1 MAEQEVSIK
10 LKADASDALKSVKDL
25 EKAMSNVDS
34 VKKKGDSN
42 DGFIS
47 NEDVRNFKKNV
58 QQAENVYKQFLTQY
72 DRMQQEFDRRKKQL
86 EGRMGNA
93 KDDTT
98 VKNIQK
104 QIDDLE
110 KQRQHTE
117 SQRTIA
123 NNMNQRVNS
132 SADDVRNMR
141 SGTNFGR
148 LAQNFGSSMMTPLIG
163 ALSFGKLF
171 GFARQGMGMI
181 NNEEAYGAQL
191 GNRWQQ
197 YNGDYTQLRKDAM
210 NTGMSN
216 GYTAQETMK
225 TSDILTSMAGNFN
238 NANAMWNNVQQI
250 QTVARAM
257 GIDPNQMAQA
267 VGQVS
272 QRFAGGQM
280 GTTDQK
286 QFANLIAGAVN
297 ESGMQGRQSE
307 MTNAITSL
315 ATQAA
320 QTKTSLTKADLA
332 QITGLETAVSKDLPS
347 MKGAAGA
354 QLLSGMDAGI
364 KSSNNNVDL
373 LLGWGTKYQGLS
385 GRAALDRAK
394 SKGITDPTNVSS
406 IFTNMGKATGN
417 NKDLEQLMM
426 EQDFGWSGDQA
437 AAVLNNK
444 DLMKTLQN
452 GGLTKKQ
459 MDNLSKMGASD
470 ISKYKGAYD
479 KSKAGQRARTNT
491 QWQKTLKWAGEGLDN
506 VWRPIASGFT
516 SLPPWMQW
524 GGMAAGAGAATMYG
538 GKALQGGINWL
549 GRKFSRPVTTIEEG
563 GTSLLSKVG
572 KFFGGVSDGAGNLLK
587 GLFKGGSGGGSGLL
601 KGAGKLLGPLGDLSM
616 LDGITRLPDWL
627 LGHKKGDLDN
637 GDENGLVGSFKHT
650 FMSNPFKPQTF
661 KSNEEGALQKGWD
674 WIVKELSPKKAEAAE
689 LSPSELK
696 KESQQRKQLEQKK
709 QDTAKLNKE
718 NLKTEADN
726 TTKKSQIADKDSKNN
741 QDLKKNID
749 NLNNPTSSSGGG
761 GLFGGVAGIFA
772 SLFGMN
778 GGGGSGGGSGGIGG
792 FFSNIWGGIKNFF
805 GMGGSGGSGGG
816 SGSAAPTSL
825 SGKGNENQIYS
836 FLKSKG
842 MSAGAIAGVMGNL
855 QQESSF
861 DPNAINSSS
870 GATGIG
876 QWLGSRL
883 TGLNQYASKNG
894 MSSNS
899 MNAQL
904 GYLWQE
910 MSSGQ
915 YGSVSAMNGMNP
927 SQAAQYFETNFE
939 KAGSGA
945 NMGNRVNYANS
956 IYSQYGSSGGSTST
970 PTGTTHNVNVT
981 VSGSVNGMTP
991 ANQALIA
998 GGIKTGV
1005 SAASPWQSM
1014 YQFSQGVGGN
1024 R

>member
-34 VKKKGDSN
+34 VKKKGDNN

-47 NEDVRNFKKNV
+47 NDDVRNFKKNV

-86 EGRMGNA
+86 EGRMGHA
-93 KDDTT
+93 KDDTSI
-98 VKNIQK
+98 KNIQK
-104 QIDDLE
+104 QIDDLD
-110 KQRQHTE
+110 KQRQHAE

-123 NNMNQRVNS
+123 SNMNQRVNS
-132 SADDVRNMR
+132 SADDVRQMR
-141 SGTNFGR
+141 AGTNFGR

-171 GFARQGMGMI
+171 GFARQGMGMVA
-181 NNEEAYGAQL
+181 NEENYGAQL

-216 GYTAQETMK
+216 GYTAQDTMQ
-225 TSDILTSMAGNFN
+225 TSDVLTSMAGNFN
-238 NANAMWNNVQQI
+238 SAQAMWTNVQQI

-272 QRFAGGQM
+272 QRFTGGQM
-280 GTTDQK
+280 NTGDQK

-315 ATQAA
+315 ANQAA
-320 QTKTSLTKADLA
+320 QTKTSLTKADLQ

-354 QLLSGMDAGI
+354 QLLGQMDQGLKSG
-364 KSSNNNVDL
+364 NNNVDL

-394 SKGITDPTNVSS
+394 AKGITDPNNVKT
-406 IFTNMGKATGN
+406 FFNNMGKATGG
-417 NKDLEQLMM
+417 NKDLEQLML

-444 DLMKTLQN
+444 DLMKTLDN
-452 GGLTKKQ
+452 GGMTKDQ
-459 MDNLSKMGASD
+459 MNKLSKMGAND

-479 KSKAGQRARTNT
+479 NSKAGQRNRTT
-491 QWQKTLKWAGEGLDN
+491 AQWQKTLKWAGEGLDN
-506 VWRPIASGFT
+506 VWRPVANGFT

-538 GKALQGGINWL
+538 GKALQSGVNWL
-549 GRKFSRPVTTIEEG
+549 GRKFSSPVSTIEEG
-563 GTSLLSKVG
+563 GSSLLSKVG
-572 KFFGGVSDGAGNLLK
+572 KLFGNVG
-587 GLFKGGSGGGSGLL
+587 KGGEGLL
-601 KGAGKLLGPLGDLSM
+601 KGIGKYGSKLAMPIAIGEGIWDTATSKNKPKAAAKNGGGIAGMWAGAEAGTAIGAAVPILGETGISEAIGAIIGGTLGYKGGSKLGTSAYDAL
-616 LDGITRLPDWL
+616 
-627 LGHKKGDLDN
+627 
-637 GDENGLVGSFKHT
+637 
-650 FMSNPFKPQTF
+650 KPT
-661 KSNEEGALQKGWD
+661 
-674 WIVKELSPKKAEAAE
+674 KAKAAE

-696 KESQQRKQLEQKK
+696 KADEQRKQLAQKK
-709 QDTAKLNKE
+709 QNTAKTTKE
-718 NLKTEADN
+718 NLKAESDN
-726 TTKKSQIADKDSKNN
+726 ATKKSQIADKDAKNN

-749 NLNNPTSSSGGG
+749 NLNNPSSGSGGG
-761 GLFGGVAGIFA
+761 GLLGGIAGIFS

-778 GGGGSGGGSGGIGG
+778 GSGGSGGGIGG
-792 FFSNIWGGIKNFF
+792 FFSNIWNGIKKFF
-805 GMGGSGGSGGG
+805 GMGGNSGGSGGG
-816 SGSAAPTSL
+816 SVGVSQL
-825 SGKGNENQIYS
+825 SGNGNAQQIWNYLS
-836 FLKSKG
+836 GQGLNKNAV
-842 MSAGAIAGVMGNL
+842 AGIMGNL
-855 QQESSF
+855 QQESGLNPGEKGGGLAQWSDPSRWAALQSYAKQNGS
-861 DPNAINSSS
+861 DPNA
-870 GATGIG
+870 
-876 QWLGSRL
+876 
-883 TGLNQYASKNG
+883 LNT
-894 MSSNS
+894 
-899 MNAQL
+899 QL
-904 GYLWQE
+904 GYLMTE
-910 MSSGQ
+910 LKSGQ
-915 YGSVSAMNGMNP
+915 YGSISQLNAQGSAGA
-927 SQAAQYFETNFE
+927 AAQYFEQNFE
-939 KAGSGA
+939 HAGNPKMS
-945 NMGNRVNYANS
+945 NRINYANS
-956 IYSQYGSSGGSTST
+956 YYDQYGSSGGSTST
-970 PTGTTHNVNVT
+970 PSATTHNVNVT
-981 VSGSVNGMTP
+981 VSGSVSGMTP
-991 ANQALIA
+991 QNQALIA

-1005 SAASPWQSM
+1005 SSASPWQSM

>member
-25 EKAMSNVDS
+25 EKAMNNVDS
-34 VKKKGDSN
+34 VKKKGDNN

-47 NEDVRNFKKNV
+47 NDDVRNFKKNV
-58 QQAENVYKQFLTQY
+58 QQAENVYKQFLNQY

-86 EGRMGNA
+86 EGRMGHA

-98 VKNIQK
+98 IKNIQK

-110 KQRQHTE
+110 KQRQHVE

-123 NNMNQRVNS
+123 SNMNQRVNS
-132 SADDVRNMR
+132 SADDVRQMR
-141 SGTNFGR
+141 AGTNFGR

-216 GYTAQETMK
+216 GYTATDTMQ

-238 NANAMWNNVQQI
+238 SAQAMWNNVQQI

-257 GIDPNQMAQA
+257 GIDPNQMAQTIGA
-267 VGQVS
+267 AS
-272 QRFAGGQM
+272 QRFTGGQM
-280 GTTDQK
+280 NTSDQK

-307 MTNAITSL
+307 LTNAISSL
-315 ATQAA
+315 ASQAA
-320 QTKTSLTKADLA
+320 QTKTALTKSDLQ

-354 QLLSGMDAGI
+354 QLLGQMDQGLKSG
-364 KSSNNNVDL
+364 NNNVDL

-394 SKGITDPTNVSS
+394 AKGITDPNNVKT
-406 IFTNMGKATGN
+406 FFNNMGKATGG
-417 NKDLEQLMM
+417 NKDLEQLML

-437 AAVLNNK
+437 SAVLNNK
-444 DLMKTLQN
+444 DLMQTLNN
-452 GGLTKKQ
+452 GGLTKDQ
-459 MDNLSKMGASD
+459 MNKLSKMGASD

-479 KSKAGQRARTNT
+479 NSKAGQRARTNA
-491 QWQKTLKWAGEGLDN
+491 QWQKTLKAGGEVLDN
-506 VWRPIASGFT
+506 VWRPFSNAFT

-538 GKALQGGINWL
+538 GRALQAGVNWI
-549 GRKFSRPVTTIEEG
+549 GNKFSKPVSTIEEG
-563 GTSLLSKVG
+563 GSTLLSKVG
-572 KFFGGVSDGAGNLLK
+572 KFFGGIGEGGSKLLDFLK
-587 GLFKGGSGGGSGLL
+587 GGKLPGGSALL
-601 KGAGKLLGPLGDLSM
+601 KGAGKGLGPLGDLMAFDQVSK
-616 LDGITRLPDWL
+616 LADAAGDWTF
-627 LGHKKGDLDN
+627 GHKKGTPKLKS
-637 GDENGLVGSFKHT
+637 GIFH
-650 FMSNPFKPQTF
+650 NPFGSPYDGKFTD
-661 KSNEEGALQKGWD
+661 NREGALQKGWD
-674 WIVKELSPKKAEAAE
+674 WIKGLFSPQKAEAAE

-696 KESQQRKQLEQKK
+696 KEAEQRKQLAQKK
-709 QDTAKLNKE
+709 QDTAKLTKE
-718 NLKTEADN
+718 NLKAEADN
-726 TTKKSQIADKDSKNN
+726 TAKKSQIADKDTKNN

-749 NLNNPTSSSGGG
+749 NLNNPSSASGGG
-761 GLFGGVAGIFA
+761 GLFGGIAGIFA

-778 GGGGSGGGSGGIGG
+778 GQGGSGGGIGG
-792 FFSNIWGGIKNFF
+792 FFSNIWSGIKNFF
-805 GMGGSGGSGGG
+805 GMGGNGGSGGG
-816 SGSAAPTSL
+816 VSAPNSLNGSGNAQQIWNYLTSQGLNSKAA
-825 SGKGNENQIYS
+825 
-836 FLKSKG
+836 
-842 MSAGAIAGVMGNL
+842 AGIMGNL
-855 QQESSF
+855 QQESGLN
-861 DPNAINSSS
+861 PNAP
-870 GATGIG
+870 GGGLA
-876 QWLGSRL
+876 QWIGSR
-883 TGLNQYASKNG
+883 GQALNQYASANG
-894 MSSNS
+894 MSPNS
-899 MNAQL
+899 LNAQL
-904 GYLWQE
+904 GYLMTE
-910 MSSGQ
+910 LKSGQ
-915 YGSVSAMNGMNP
+915 YGSISALN
-927 SQAAQYFETNFE
+927 SQSSASAAAQYFEQNFE
-939 KAGSGA
+939 KAGTPMMS
-945 NMGNRVNYANS
+945 NRVNYANS
-956 IYSQYGSSGGSTST
+956 YYDQYGSSGGSSST
-970 PTGTTHNVNVT
+970 PSATTHNVNVT
-981 VSGSVNGMTP
+981 VSGSVSGMTP

-1005 SAASPWQSM
+1005 SSASPWQAM